1 MTAMAMTMMTMV
13 KMRMMTM
20 RMTIMRMTPDL
31 DEVIARL
38 CPGMRGDTV
47 KRHLRI

>member
-1 MTAMAMTMMTMV
+1 MAMTMV
-13 KMRMMTM
+13 KTRMMTM
-20 RMTIMRMTPDL
+20 RMTMMRMTMMRMTPNL

-47 KRHLRI
+47 KRHLSI

>member
-1 MTAMAMTMMTMV
+1 MAMTMMTMV

-20 RMTIMRMTPDL
+20 RMTMTRMTPDL

-38 CPGMRGDTV
+38 CPGMRGNTI
-47 KRHLRI
+47 KRHLSI